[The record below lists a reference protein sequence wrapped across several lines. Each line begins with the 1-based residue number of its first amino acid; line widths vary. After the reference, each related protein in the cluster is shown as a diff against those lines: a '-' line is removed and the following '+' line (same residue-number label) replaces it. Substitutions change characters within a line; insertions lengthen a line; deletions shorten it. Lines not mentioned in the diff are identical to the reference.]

1 VRAGPA
7 GSFAEYDA
15 LAERMRLA
23 GADAVRLAL

>member
-7 GSFAEYDA
+7 TSFAEFDA